1 MRYDN
6 RTTIVRILDGVYN
19 PDTGKQKSVR
29 TVFYDNIPC
38 NVNPLSPARAQASF
52 GNIYQDVTVIRLQRS
67 NKEDLTRATH
77 AYVDGRAYKIV
88 KVVEYRHDIA
98 IYANEVK

>member
-1 MRYDN
+1 MRYDERVN
-6 RTTIVRILDGVYN
+6 IVHRQDGTYN
-19 PDTGKQKSVR
+19 PDTGKKESTNIVL
-29 TVFYDNIPC
+29 FDNVPC

-52 GNIYQDVTVIRLQRS
+52 GNVYKDITVIRLQRS
-67 NKEDLTRATH
+67 NNDDLTRATH
-77 AYVDGRAYKIV
+77 AYVNGRAYKIV

>member
-1 MRYDN
+1 MRYDDRVN
-6 RTTIVRILDGVYN
+6 IVRKQDGAYN
-19 PDTGKQKSVR
+19 PDTGKKESINIVL
-29 TVFYDNIPC
+29 FDNVPC

-52 GNIYQDVTVIRLQRS
+52 GNVYQDITVIRLQRY
-67 NKEDLTRATH
+67 NNDDLIRATH
-77 AYVDGRAYKIV
+77 AYVNGRAYKIV